1 MLDIVHDHLDKILQT
16 YTQGSFFDTLKEAK
30 EKYFSITGKFD
41 EDKDEFEFEVIGSEF
56 KQQDKT
62 IYVLGRLLSA
72 LKPNPIMP
80 LVSTNMEK
88 SEETLELPKFSS
100 ESDQK
105 LVTIIPSQQEPDK
118 KKRKLKKPS
127 IDNVKIDEP
136 SKEGMA

>member
-1 MLDIVHDHLDKILQT
+1 M
-16 YTQGSFFDTLKEAK
+16 
-30 EKYFSITGKFD
+30 
-41 EDKDEFEFEVIGSEF
+41 
-56 KQQDKT
+56 
-62 IYVLGRLLSA
+62 GRLLSA